1 MKKVISIGINQAT
14 GLMPLQAAV
23 SGAKEF
29 DAWAQS
35 QGYET
40 TLFTDENNIPVSV
53 QDVFN
58 AIHTCVQSRRY
69 EQLIVFFAGHGI
81 LKSPGQELWLLSGV
95 KSNPNEAVNLTGSVD
110 YARTCGIPYVV
121 FISDA
126 CRVLSTDLYL
136 SGNGSV
142 IFPIENSV
150 QDCAID
156 IFYATKPGS
165 PAHEVN
171 FTESS
176 RKFGIFTECL
186 LDTLKGKFPEL
197 LHTKTNAAGFIP
209 MDGFYDA
216 GLLAQDIQYK
226 ELQPGQDW
234 EVYTPLIFP
243 KLKAMVTERIGEI
256 SIALNQ
262 SPDIIVQYQTNQ
274 PSLARF
280 DDTTGKQLLLAA
292 TQQSIP
298 VVTNPVEDVFEMMQ
312 EHVTADGGPPEAMP
326 ELHQETKSFSAVLS
340 GSGLKYNK
348 LKANNSGSDL
358 LQNSKMVFNAK
369 GRQSFE
375 TETGFTVIG
384 RKVQDVVV
392 TEGRRDIFQDGDVTH
407 IRIHESA
414 DTLTALFVFRGGK
427 SIPLAILKGYVG
439 TLVFVKNK
447 LLTVNYT
454 PSMHNDRYAAYAREE
469 ATINFARAFVASAAN
484 EGFDYRRVFA
494 REFGEAGGFYGAG
507 SLLRREKAIDPSL
520 GLYAAYAYRQE
531 GKLVEIQ
538 SVYNYMAE
546 DNLVVPFDVTML
558 CGKLENPNRGIAP
571 FCPMLSLGWA
581 YRDRFEEL
589 LAPEIREAARYL
601 EPDLW
606 TTFTKKGTLILT
618 ESFKNGILK

>member
-1 MKKVISIGINQAT
+1 MKKVISIGINRAT

-40 TLFTDENNIPVSV
+40 TLFTDEDNKPVTVSEI
-53 QDVFN
+53 FN
-58 AIHTCVQSRRY
+58 AIQACVQARTY

-95 KSNPNEAVNLTGSVD
+95 KSNPNEAINLTGSVD
-110 YARTCGIPYVV
+110 YARTCSIPYVV

-142 IFPIENSV
+142 IFPIEYFM

-186 LDTLKGKFPEL
+186 LDTLKGKFPDL
-197 LHTKTNAAGFIP
+197 LYSKNNTTGFVP

-226 ELQPGQDW
+226 GLQPGQGW

-243 KLKAMVTERIGEI
+243 KLKAMVTDRIGEI

-262 SPDIIVQYQTNQ
+262 SPDIIVQYQTDQ
-274 PSLARF
+274 PALARF
-280 DDTTGKQLLLAA
+280 DDAAGKQLLLAA
-292 TQQSIP
+292 TRQVP
-298 VVTNPVEDVFEMMQ
+298 LVANPAEEVFELMQ
-312 EHVTADGGPPEAMP
+312 NQVTDGTRAAEALP
-326 ELHQETKSFSAVLS
+326 ELHSETKSFSAVLS
-340 GSGLKYNK
+340 DSGLKYSV
-348 LKANNSGSDL
+348 LKTKNSGSDL

-375 TETGFTVIG
+375 TETGFTIIG
-384 RKVQDVVV
+384 RKVQDVIV
-392 TEGRRDIFQDGDVTH
+392 TEDRRDIFQDGDVTH
-407 IRIHESA
+407 VRIHESV

-427 SIPLAILKGYVG
+427 SVPLAILKGYIG
-439 TLVFVKNK
+439 TLVFAKNK

-454 PSMHNDRYAAYAREE
+454 PSIHNYRYAAYAQEE

-484 EGFDYRRVFA
+484 EGFDYRRVFV
-494 REFGEAGGFYGAG
+494 REFNGDGDLAGAG
-507 SLLRREKAIDPSL
+507 NLLRREKAIDPSL

-531 GKLVEIQ
+531 GKLEEIR
-538 SVYNYMAE
+538 SVYNYMAG
-546 DNLVVPFDVTML
+546 DNQVVPFDVAML
-558 CGKLENPNRGIAP
+558 SGKLDNAGYGVAP

-581 YRDRFEEL
+581 YRERFEHM
-589 LAPEIREAARYL
+589 LAPEIREASRYL

-606 TTFTKKGTLILT
+606 TTFSKKGTLILT
-618 ESFKNGILK
+618 DSFKNGLLK